1 MKYKVSVIIPV
12 YNVENYLDETI
23 NSVLNQDIG
32 FEDNVELILVNDGS
46 KDNSEEICLK
56 YQKKYPNNVKYIYK
70 DNSGVSDTRNLG
82 YQNAHA
88 DYIMFLDADDKIN
101 NKSLRLTSKFLDKHR
116 EAGFVI
122 SRVKFF
128 DALKICEKC

>member
-32 FEDNVELILVNDGS
+32 FEDNVVLILVNDGS

-88 DYIMFLDADDKIN
+88 DYINEKIQRWGMAFIRAMQN
-101 NKSLRLTSKFLDKHR
+101 SERKR
-116 EAGFVI
+116 
-122 SRVKFF
+122 
-128 DALKICEKC
+128 LKIRRSQRLLGPSPSP